1 MKGES
6 KGNVVVDLSYQFK
19 YINAVV
25 RIIPSKIGKNE
36 ETTKSLWLMRPQS
49 AVRKK
54 EKAGC
59 L

>member
-25 RIIPSKIGKNE
+25 RIISSKIG
-36 ETTKSLWLMRPQS
+36 
-49 AVRKK
+49 
-54 EKAGC
+54 
-59 L
+59 